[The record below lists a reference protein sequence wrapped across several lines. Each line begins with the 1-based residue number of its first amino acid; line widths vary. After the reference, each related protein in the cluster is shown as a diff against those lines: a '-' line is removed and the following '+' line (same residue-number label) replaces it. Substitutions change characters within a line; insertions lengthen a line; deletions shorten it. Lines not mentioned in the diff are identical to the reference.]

1 VGILCRLSFYERSVS
16 GCKSELSDW
25 NSLRPKHEG
34 HCFSNVGG
42 SSKSC
47 TLIRQDEALK
57 FNNFSWL
64 KIESH
69 SKLPAM
75 LNDLLYAFRTLRKSP
90 IFTITVVITIALA
103 IGAST
108 AIFSVTNGV
117 LLRQLPYKDPERL
130 VLARGDLQKR
140 NVKDFPLSNADF
152 LDLRNGAKN
161 SFEDFAAVNTFRAT
175 LPALDGTPE
184 RVRVAAV
191 STNFFQMMGG
201 SIIAGRNF
209 EDSDGT
215 PQAAPP
221 AAPAGNAPAAN
232 APPPLPPMAIL
243 SSEYFQS
250 RFGGDTSVIGK
261 PLPVAAA
268 DGPAPVV
275 VGVLAPGFELLFP
288 PKANIEQFPSLWLAA
303 RIPYDVENRNNV
315 QWRAIGR
322 LRPGAT
328 ISAGQAE
335 IDSIVQKIRAENA
348 IANTAGKHV
357 QLVPVKQHLVDEVRP
372 AILALMG
379 AVIFLLLIAC
389 ANVANLMLVRA
400 ASRERELAVR
410 AALGAGW
417 LALVRQTFAEALL
430 IAALGTALGIGLAY
444 FGIQQLLAIAPE
456 NLPRLNAVQIDPQVL
471 GFSILAGLLSA
482 VLFGIIPAIRTA
494 KPNLMDI
501 LRTSGRSGA
510 LGAAGLRNAVVVVEV
525 ALAFVLLIGSGL
537 MFRTFM
543 AIQRVDL
550 GFEPR
555 GLLTFQL
562 LGNIG
567 NTPQELGNFKR
578 QLQQELSALPGVRSV
593 TASFPLPL
601 AGGFNPVRW
610 GGAEAQADPSKFQ
623 AADIQIVLPGYF
635 EAMGTRLIAGRTF
648 TQDDNTPDRNLL
660 IVDQALAAK
669 AFPNE
674 SAVGKRILY
683 RVRTPEAQWGEII
696 GVVAHQ
702 RNTSLVEPG
711 REQLYITDGYVNNQA
726 ASWWALRTD
735 GDPSAL
741 AATVREVVRKAG
753 PGTLINDMQ
762 PMDVHVVK
770 AQAQTRFSLL
780 LIGVFS
786 TIAALLAG
794 VGLYGVLA
802 TSVRQRTA
810 EIGVRMAL
818 GAAPSRI
825 FRLMVG
831 KGIYLSVIGIG
842 IGLLAAFALTR
853 ILASMLV
860 GVKPT
865 DPVTFVSVSLLFL
878 FISVMA
884 SWLPAMR
891 AAGLD
896 PTTALR
902 NE

>member
-1 VGILCRLSFYERSVS
+1 
-16 GCKSELSDW
+16 
-25 NSLRPKHEG
+25 
-34 HCFSNVGG
+34 
-42 SSKSC
+42 
-47 TLIRQDEALK
+47 
-57 FNNFSWL
+57 
-64 KIESH
+64 
-69 SKLPAM
+69 M
-75 LNDLLYAFRTLRKSP
+75 LNDLSYAFRTLRKSP
-90 IFTITVVITIALA
+90 IFTITVIFTIALA

-130 VLARGDLQKR
+130 VLARNDLQKR
-140 NVKDFPLSNADF
+140 DVKDFPISNADF

-161 SFEDFAAVNTFRAT
+161 NFEDFAAVQTFRFT

-184 RVRVAAV
+184 RIRGAAV
-191 STNFFQMMGG
+191 STNFFKMMGAT
-201 SIIAGRNF
+201 IVAGRDF

-215 PQAAPP
+215 PQP
-221 AAPAGNAPAAN
+221 APAGDGPAPAN
-232 APPPLPPMAIL
+232 APPPLPNFAIL
-243 SSEYFQS
+243 SNDYFQQ
-250 RFGGDTSVIGK
+250 RFGGDKSVIGK
-261 PLPVAAA
+261 PLPTANA
-268 DGPAPVV
+268 DGGPPPII

-288 PKANIEQFPSLWLAA
+288 PQVNIEQFPSLWIAS
-303 RIPYDVENRNNV
+303 RIPYDVANRNNV

-322 LRPGAT
+322 LKPGAT
-328 ISAGQAE
+328 IEQAQAE
-335 IDSIVQKIRAENA
+335 AETIAQKIRDENA
-348 IANTAGKHV
+348 IAKTAGKFF
-357 QLVPVKQHLVDEVRP
+357 QLVPMKQHLVDGVRP
-372 AILALMG
+372 TILALMG

-389 ANVANLMLVRA
+389 ANVANLMLVRS

-417 LALVRQTFAEALL
+417 WQLVRQTLAEAFV
-430 IAALGTALGIGLAY
+430 IAAIGTILGVGLAY
-444 FGIQQLLAIAPE
+444 LGIYQLLAIAPE
-456 NLPRLNAVQIDPQVL
+456 NLPRLNAILIDRQVL

-494 KPNLMDI
+494 KPNLMDV
-501 LRTSGRSGA
+501 LRASGRTGA

-537 MFRTFM
+537 MFRTFLN
-543 AIQRVDL
+543 IQRLDL
-550 GFEPR
+550 GFNPN

-567 NTPQELGNFKR
+567 NSPQEAQTFKR
-578 QLQQELSALPGVRSV
+578 QLQDQLGAIPGVRNV
-593 TASFPLPL
+593 TASNPLPL

-610 GGAEAQADPSKFQ
+610 GGAEAQADPAKFQ
-623 AADIQIVLPGYF
+623 AADLQIVLPGYF
-635 EAMGTRLIAGRTF
+635 EAMGNKLIAGRTF
-648 TQDDNTPDRNLL
+648 TQDDNNPDRNL
-660 IVDQALAAK
+660 IIIDEALAAK
-669 AFPNE
+669 AFPGE

-696 GVVAHQ
+696 GVVGHQ
-702 RNTSLVEPG
+702 RNTSLIEPG
-711 REQLYITDGYVNNQA
+711 REQLYITDGYINHQA
-726 ASWWALRTD
+726 ASWWAIRTD
-735 GDPSAL
+735 GDP
-741 AATVREVVRKAG
+741 AAIAGTVRDVVKRTGKD
-753 PGTLINDMQ
+753 TFINQLQ
-762 PMDVHVVK
+762 PMDTLVVE

-786 TIAALLAG
+786 TIAALLAA

-831 KGIYLSVIGIG
+831 KGLYLSAIGIA
-842 IGLLAAFALTR
+842 IGLLAAFLLTR
-853 ILASMLV
+853 VLASMLV
-860 GVKPT
+860 EVKPT
-865 DPVTFVSVSLLFL
+865 DPIT
-878 FISVMA
+878 FISVAVLFLVISFLA
-884 SWLPAMR
+884 SWLPAIR